1 MNKLKKDNVLNFPS
15 KMTEIEREVEAIVF
29 AAAEPLSIETIET
42 KISKNTDV
50 LKILQKLQTFYTNRG
65 INLVCISNKWSFR
78 TAQNLSSL
86 MSQQKTVEKKL
97 SKAAIET
104 LAIIV
109 YHQPVTRAEIEE
121 IRGVA
126 FGTNTLEILMEL
138 NWVKPQGRK
147 DIPGKPIQYGTT
159 DDFLS
164 HFNLQKLSDLPTVDE
179 LGTAGLIDTSSVDA
193 SIFGTGKFYK
203 EKQEDNEAEESVDA
217 VDTAKAEL
225 DTLVNNEAT
234 LSEEFKEKTAVIFEA
249 AVKSK
254 LSDEIDRLETQYKE
268 ELAEEVSSTKSELVE
283 KVDSYL
289 NYVVENWIKE
299 NEIAIEN
306 GLRTEIAE
314 GFMDKL
320 KDLFTESYIQVPE
333 SKVDLVDELAEQVEE
348 LETKLNETTQKVIDQ
363 SGEIEEMTKDRIINE
378 SASDLADTQV
388 EKLKSLVN
396 DLDFENEE
404 KFKEKVDTI
413 KEAHFS
419 QETGSSDESPMI
431 EEDGHDEVMETSP
444 NMERYVS
451 TLKKTVSKN

>member
-86 MSQQKTVEKKL
+86 MSQQKTVEKKR

-203 EKQEDNEAEESVDA
+203 EKQED
-217 VDTAKAEL
+217 K
-225 DTLVNNEAT
+225 
-234 LSEEFKEKTAVIFEA
+234 
-249 AVKSK
+249 
-254 LSDEIDRLETQYKE
+254 
-268 ELAEEVSSTKSELVE
+268 
-283 KVDSYL
+283 
-289 NYVVENWIKE
+289 KE
-299 NEIAIEN
+299 NIYSDI
-306 GLRTEIAE
+306 
-314 GFMDKL
+314 
-320 KDLFTESYIQVPE
+320 
-333 SKVDLVDELAEQVEE
+333 DEM
-348 LETKLNETTQKVIDQ
+348 LN
-363 SGEIEEMTKDRIINE
+363 
-378 SASDLADTQV
+378 
-388 EKLKSLVN
+388 
-396 DLDFENEE
+396 
-404 KFKEKVDTI
+404 
-413 KEAHFS
+413 
-419 QETGSSDESPMI
+419 
-431 EEDGHDEVMETSP
+431 
-444 NMERYVS
+444 S
-451 TLKKTVSKN
+451 TLKPESEE